1 MIKWLW
7 ACRAVKF
14 GTFGIVGLMA
24 RPLPNEEMQVRILPV
39 LQILIHNNMVRE
51 ITVDENYQTV
61 RLFDAMKKGD
71 IYKVPYNKKRHNGIK
86 LEASRR
92 NRDLRLT
99 GVLKNKMDVKYRVS
113 TTEYPGFSAIICL
126 K

>member
-1 MIKWLW
+1 MPG
-7 ACRAVKF
+7 C
-14 GTFGIVGLMA
+14 
-24 RPLPNEEMQVRILPV
+24 EVRHFLLADSSDGRIFRRVSGKVTGSSPV
-39 LQILIHNNMVRE
+39 LPTNNQYLNSMVKE

-71 IYKVPYNKKRHNGIK
+71 IYKVPYDKKRHNGIK

-92 NRDLRLT
+92 NRDLRLL
-99 GVLKNKMDVKYRVS
+99 GILKNKMDAKYRVS
-113 TTEYPGFSAIICL
+113 ATEYPGFSAIICL

>member
-1 MIKWLW
+1 MI
-7 ACRAVKF
+7 
-14 GTFGIVGLMA
+14 
-24 RPLPNEEMQVRILPV
+24 
-39 LQILIHNNMVRE
+39 RE
-51 ITVDENYQTV
+51 IAVDESYQTV
-61 RLFDAMKKGD
+61 RLFDTMKQGD
-71 IYKVPYNKKRHNGIK
+71 IYKAASDVYKRQKRHSGIK

-113 TTEYPGFSAIICL
+113 ATEYPGYTAIMCI

>member
-1 MIKWLW
+1 
-7 ACRAVKF
+7 
-14 GTFGIVGLMA
+14 
-24 RPLPNEEMQVRILPV
+24 
-39 LQILIHNNMVRE
+39 MVRE
-51 ITVDENYQTV
+51 ITVDENYKTV
-61 RLFDAMKKGD
+61 RL
-71 IYKVPYNKKRHNGIK
+71 YKVPYDKKRHNGIK

-113 TTEYPGFSAIICL
+113 ATEYPGFSAIICL